1 MIKFGVKKVE
11 CKNIALG
18 QILPRITGIRVSWTK
33 NLEMIIDLNL
43 NYTGDARVHFEMET
57 VFGGKLPFYLRNV
70 SFAGEVQIN
79 MGSLCEKFPIIPGVK
94 VKRPHFNYLYL
105 HKLSLETNNL
115 NFRKAFRSLGSCL
128 VIF

>member
-11 CKNIALG
+11 CRNIALG
-18 QILPRITGIRVSWTK
+18 QILPRISGIRVSRTK

-57 VFGGKLPFYLRNV
+57 AFGGKLPLHLRNV

-79 MGSLCEKFPIIPGVK
+79 MGLLSEKFPIIPGVK
-94 VKRPHFNYLYL
+94 VRRHFLISKQLHFHRCRYLC
-105 HKLSLETNNL
+105 
-115 NFRKAFRSLGSCL
+115 CL
-128 VIF
+128 APA

>member
-1 MIKFGVKKVE
+1 MIKFGVKKLE
-11 CKNIALG
+11 CRSIALG
-18 QILPRITGIRVSWTK
+18 QILPRITGIRVSRTK

-79 MGSLCEKFPIIPGVK
+79 MGSLCGKFPIISGVK
-94 VKRPHFNYLYL
+94 V
-105 HKLSLETNNL
+105 
-115 NFRKAFRSLGSCL
+115 
-128 VIF
+128 